1 MLYDCACILKICMK
15 KRYNTDS
22 LKKNDASTFLDD
34 IALAIDRF
42 HQPDHKQPMCQIQIK
57 ADYKCC
63 NSIYY
68 IFKFVVVSL
77 DSRVFSISMWLSVKE
92 TAGKHFGL
100 SDFGFIPEMAK
111 INFEIDASNEFG
123 VDYFRPG
130 SQKTYSKSFE
140 KGVNKVSVQNIG
152 SFLPTRKNSDD
163 SKTDGLESQFPAR
176 EVIEFYWNAKKMHE
190 FKRRVRRIDA
200 VEMALDFRNCSFA
213 DIGMWERQLLPL
225 EIEALYNQRTA
236 LEKVNLVS

>member
-77 DSRVFSISMWLSVKE
+77 DSRVFSISMWLSEKE

-130 SQKTYSKSFE
+130 SQKTY
-140 KGVNKVSVQNIG
+140 
-152 SFLPTRKNSDD
+152 T
-163 SKTDGLESQFPAR
+163 AR